1 MNEEEY
7 KKNEIQKKFEWKKIE
22 FLIKNTTLILL
33 LLSFIFNMLQYLNS
47 IKSEYFYGVPR
58 FYFYNNVAQDYLI
71 ELLYLFIVV
80 IIFFSPF
87 IIKKFLGKVKLG
99 ILESIIFSYLLAFGV
114 LLLTTISYVSFFI
127 GENKICEYMGYII
140 CLIIAAISFVAYY
153 YLFRIGY
160 GKNSNDTK
168 NKKNELINYA
178 KNNKLKTICVTIS
191 IISIFICGIIRYIN
205 TPLISKNITKY
216 EIIDLDIEKLNNCKD
231 KDKVEV
237 NIIITHYNESIIVM
251 EGYIDSKYNLTIN
264 KGDYRLESLKNNSL
278 TYYRFKSVKCKNKG

>member
-1 MNEEEY
+1 
-7 KKNEIQKKFEWKKIE
+7 
-22 FLIKNTTLILL
+22 
-33 LLSFIFNMLQYLNS
+33 MLQYLNS
-47 IKSEYFYGVPR
+47 INSEYFYGVPR

-71 ELLYLFIVV
+71 ELLYLFIVI

-99 ILESIIFSYLLAFGV
+99 VLESIIFSYLLAFGV

-140 CLIIAAISFVAYY
+140 CLIIAAISFFAYY
-153 YLFRIGY
+153 YLFRIDY
-160 GKNSNDTK
+160 VKNSNDAK
-168 NKKNELINYA
+168 NKKYELINYT
-178 KNNKLKTICVTIS
+178 KNNKLKTTCVTIS